1 MLRNEKTIIKNLF
14 EIKLFEHIGT
24 FGFWH
29 MGVIIIMNLL
39 HDK

>member
-24 FGFWH
+24 FGFLAH
-29 MGVIIIMNLL
+29 GSNNYNEFIT
-39 HDK
+39 